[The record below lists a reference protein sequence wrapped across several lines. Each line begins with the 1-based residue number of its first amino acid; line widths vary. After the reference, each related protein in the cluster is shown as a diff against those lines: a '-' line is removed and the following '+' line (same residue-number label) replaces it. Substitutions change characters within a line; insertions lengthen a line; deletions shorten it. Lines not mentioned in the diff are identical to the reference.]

1 MNQNTRSI
9 EIFSFQSTQSPEAFG
24 DGQAGQDRYSTLST
38 SLEAVQDADDDVDNA
53 VDADVADDHV
63 FRGLCEHQDA

>member
-1 MNQNTRSI
+1 MNQNTHSI

-38 SLEAVQDADDDVDNA
+38 SLEAVQDADDDV
-53 VDADVADDHV
+53 ADDHV